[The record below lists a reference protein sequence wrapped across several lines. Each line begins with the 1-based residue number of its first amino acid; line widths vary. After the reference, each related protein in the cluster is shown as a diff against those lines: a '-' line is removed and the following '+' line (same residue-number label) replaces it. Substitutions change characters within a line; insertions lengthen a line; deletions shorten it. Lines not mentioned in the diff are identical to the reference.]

1 MKKPVMN
8 DVDHWLFAI
17 SPYSYQE
24 SKEDQDVQGGR
35 MPQGQPVKV

>member
-17 SPYSYQE
+17 SPNSYQE

-35 MPQGQPVKV
+35 KPQGQAVKA